1 MEEAPAELASRR
13 LKKLYVQGGDPRTT
27 IRALGRK
34 RRVKGLEIMRLAVMT
49 NLCMDWSELRRV
61 FPDLR

>member
-13 LKKLYVQGGDPRTT
+13 LQKLYVQGGDPITM
-27 IRALGRK
+27 RALGRK
-34 RRVKGLEIMRLAVMT
+34 RRVKGVEILRLADMT